1 MASDTASDAASDRRD
16 DAFDEHRRLLFGIA
30 YRMLGSAADAEDI
43 VQEAY
48 LKWRQA
54 PRDAVVSP
62 RAYLTTVVTRLAID
76 HLRSA
81 RVRREQYVGPWLP
94 EPVFDVA
101 RPDEPAAL
109 FESLSMAFLVLLER
123 LSPAERAALVLR
135 EAFDYEYG
143 EIAEVLG
150 KTDANCRQ
158 LVRRARERVAEH
170 RPRFAASAEARDRFA
185 ERFRAACATG
195 DMRGLLSALTTDVTL
210 YSDGGGKVSAATAP
224 VYGAERVGKFLLG
237 LLKKA
242 PASFAA
248 RAAEVNGQ
256 PGLVLTVD
264 GEVSSVLAL
273 QIGPDGVE
281 AIYIVRNP
289 DKLGG
294 VPAA

>member
-1 MASDTASDAASDRRD
+1 VASDTAHDRRD
-16 DAFDEHRRLLFGIA
+16 DAFDEHRRTLFGIA

-54 PRDAVVSP
+54 PRDTVATP
-62 RAYLTTVVTRLAID
+62 RAYLTTIVTRLAID
-76 HLRSA
+76 QLRSA

-94 EPVFDVA
+94 EPVFDAV
-101 RPDEPAAL
+101 RPDEPVAL

-123 LSPAERAALVLR
+123 LSPAERAAIVLR

-150 KTDANCRQ
+150 KTEANCRQ
-158 LVRRARERVAEH
+158 LVRRARERIAEH
-170 RPRFAASAEARDRFA
+170 RPRFAPSPEERDRFA
-185 ERFRAACATG
+185 ERFMAACATG
-195 DMRGLLSALTTDVTL
+195 DMQGLLAALKDDVTV
-210 YSDGGGKVSAATAP
+210 YSDGGGKVSAATVP

-248 RAAEVNGQ
+248 RRAEVNGQ
-256 PGLVLTVD
+256 PGLVITVD
-264 GEVSSVLAL
+264 GEVSSVLTL

-294 VPAA
+294 VPA

>member
-1 MASDTASDAASDRRD
+1 MANDTASDTASDRRD
-16 DAFDEHRRLLFGIA
+16 DAFDEHRRVLFGIA

-54 PRDAVVSP
+54 PREAVVSP

-94 EPVFDVA
+94 EPVFDTA

-150 KTDANCRQ
+150 KTEANCRQ

-185 ERFRAACATG
+185 ERFRTACATG
-195 DMRGLLSALTTDVTL
+195 DMQGLLSALTTDVTL
-210 YSDGGGKVSAATAP
+210 YSDGGGKVSAATVP

-242 PASFAA
+242 PATFAA
-248 RAAEVNGQ
+248 RTAEVNGQ

-294 VPAA
+294 VPDA